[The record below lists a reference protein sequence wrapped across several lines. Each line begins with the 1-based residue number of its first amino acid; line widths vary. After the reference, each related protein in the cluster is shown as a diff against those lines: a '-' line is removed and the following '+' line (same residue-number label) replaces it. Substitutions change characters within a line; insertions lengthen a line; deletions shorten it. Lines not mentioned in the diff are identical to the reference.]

1 MPLSYQIFADQNLNV
16 VRYQGYV
23 RAEETLEVFY
33 TYLEDPD
40 FQPNQLQLVDLT
52 HVTGAQVDL
61 EKMLAMQAEKVKRLL
76 PNGGRIQMMVLAPN
90 DVSRAMASLVQKSWE
105 PFPADVMICETSQ
118 ADALRQLGVESEKF
132 ATISTP

>member
-132 ATISTP
+132 STISAP

>member
-1 MPLSYQIFADQNLNV
+1 MPLSYQIFADHNLNV

-33 TYLEDPD
+33 TYLNDPD

-76 PNGGRIQMMVLAPN
+76 PNGGRIQMAVLAPN
-90 DVSRAMASLVQKSWE
+90 DVSR
-105 PFPADVMICETSQ
+105 
-118 ADALRQLGVESEKF
+118 
-132 ATISTP
+132 

>member
-1 MPLSYQIFADQNLNV
+1 MPLSYQIFADKNLNV
-16 VRYQGYV
+16 VRYEGYV

-33 TYLEDPD
+33 TYLDDPE

-76 PNGGRIQMMVLAPN
+76 PNGGRIQMAVLAPN

-105 PFPADVMICETSQ
+105 PFPADVHICETTEG
-118 ADALRQLGVESEKF
+118 DAVRLLGVEGENFS
-132 ATISTP
+132 TISAP

>member
-1 MPLSYQIFADQNLNV
+1 MPLSYQIFADHNLNV

-33 TYLEDPD
+33 TYLNDPY

-76 PNGGRIQMMVLAPN
+76 PNGGRIQMAVLAPN

-105 PFPADVMICETSQ
+105 PFPADVYICETTESE
-118 ADALRQLGVESEKF
+118 AARLLGVECNKF
-132 ATISTP
+132 PAISGT

>member
-76 PNGGRIQMMVLAPN
+76 PNGGRIQMAVLAPN

-118 ADALRQLGVESEKF
+118 TDALRQLGVESENF

>member
-118 ADALRQLGVESEKF
+118 ADALRQLGVESENF